1 MPASNSSM
9 GLPDTMTMPLDWTQF
24 LALLAAALVAA
35 VVRGY
40 SGFGFSAIVI
50 AGASLV
56 IEPAALVPALFILE
70 IIASVYMLPGV
81 RHQIDWPNFWPLF
94 AGCVVGLPAGQFLL
108 VHLHTDTIRVC
119 LSLGIL
125 FSTALLWRGYTFGL
139 QMTRPL
145 AGLIGFLLGF
155 GSGMASMGG
164 LVAMAI
170 FLGVNY
176 PAAQTRAMFV
186 AIFFAMYVYGVGIS
200 AHYGL
205 ITHTTVW
212 IVLVMLLPLFIG
224 IFLGQRQYLASAQES
239 FRKLALVLLTILA
252 TIGIVRVILI

>member
-1 MPASNSSM
+1 
-9 GLPDTMTMPLDWTQF
+9 MTMPLDWIQYF
-24 LALLAAALVAA
+24 ALLTAALVAA

-56 IEPAALVPALFILE
+56 IAPAALVPALFILE
-70 IIASVYMLPGV
+70 IIASIRMLPSV
-81 RHQIDWPNFWPLF
+81 RHEIDYSNFWPLF

-108 VHLHTDTIRVC
+108 IHLPADTIRLY

-125 FSTALLWRGYTFGL
+125 LSTTMLWRGYSFG
-139 QMTRPL
+139 QKMTRPL
-145 AGLIGFLLGF
+145 AFVIGLVLGF

-176 PAAQTRAMFV
+176 PAAQTRAIFV
-186 AIFFAMYVYGVGIS
+186 AIFFAMYVYGVGV
-200 AHYGL
+200 AALYGL
-205 ITHTTVW
+205 ITLTTLW
-212 IVLVMLLPLFIG
+212 IVLVMLLPMFVG
-224 IFLGQRQYLASAQES
+224 IFLGQKQYLSATQES
-239 FRKLALVLLTILA
+239 FRKLALILLSVLA
-252 TIGIVRVILI
+252 TVGIVRVLLS